1 MGKIKKVIWTLILCH
16 FIFIPG
22 VCFGDEMDLF
32 SYSASPDALI
42 LLDLSGSMDQD
53 PQGNDCWSSGCSKLA
68 MAKNAIFAILD
79 DNGDGTINSTDE
91 TSLRIRIGYMR
102 YYNCNSDESPLNYSS
117 GCNTLIVAIPS
128 ADPPPFSS
136 PSTYSNI
143 WSKVNAENAN
153 GGTPL
158 ASALN
163 EAKLYLDAHKA
174 ADSGSACRQKF
185 VILITD
191 GEDTLACNGDGTETQ
206 SDQYKRRKASVAAA
220 NALNQ
225 AGYKVFVIGFG
236 AKMPTVLQNTL
247 NWMAYY
253 GGTNNPSVTDSG
265 NKSAIT
271 PSSNACAVDSSND
284 PGNSNLSGY
293 AFIATD
299 PNSLSDAL
307 SRAFNYISNSRVS
320 FTASTVAAFRTTAE
334 NFLYQAS
341 FQPIN
346 GDPFW
351 LGHIQKYN
359 INSDGS
365 VGSMVWD
372 AGSLLQSRGYS
383 NRKIFTLISGAVVPF
398 SDSSGTFSPSGQGK
412 TYLGVGTGDQAQAIV
427 QYIEGNYPSYNPDGW
442 YLGDIFHSSVMS
454 IGSPSPYFTDI
465 YSPQAFAN
473 FQSNN
478 ASREK
483 IVLVGAN
490 DGQFHAFSASDG
502 SEKWSFIPPNQ
513 LPRLAF
519 IAHQK
524 EPTTL
529 THKYF
534 VDGGTSAADIWL
546 GSGDGKTKSS
556 SDWHTLLVFGEGKGV
571 RDSTNKYPNYQWS
584 SSSTCDSQNPS
595 SDFTKAYDS
604 SHQYYCGYY
613 AFDVTNTSANPP
625 VFKWH
630 LNFPI
635 GGPQTQQYLGEPWSK
650 MAIGRVKI
658 SGSEK
663 WVGFI
668 GGGYATEADRGKGF
682 FVVDL
687 SDGHVLW
694 SYTKA
699 NNSSMDYVIPAS
711 PAIVDTDLDGF
722 IDTAYVG
729 DLGGNMWRFKFCKQT
744 DTSCDTGSWNGG
756 LLFQA
761 SSGRPIYTAAAV
773 ARDSSSLWIFW
784 GTGDKEIPLST
795 SGTDKFFGIKDN
807 DRTTTYTIS
816 NLQDISTAGTTY
828 SDPSKNGWYITLA
841 GTGEKDLADPT
852 VFGGIVMF
860 TTYTPDTSDSN
871 PCSRVG
877 AAKLYGIA
885 MMQVP
890 ISGYKYDPGAGVL
903 STPSSPSSTAGG
915 ARSVTLGTGMAK
927 EPVVSQK
934 PAPGGATDL
943 YISVSGG
950 IGVGTSIVSDVQLG
964 STPLTDRLKTTAPS
978 TQILHWKDGRVQ

>member
-1 MGKIKKVIWTLILCH
+1 MKILWALILCH
-16 FIFIPG
+16 LLFIPS
-22 VCFGDEMDLF
+22 VCFADETDLF
-32 SYSASPDALI
+32 SYSVSPDALI
-42 LLDLSGSMDQD
+42 LFDLSGSMDQD
-53 PQGNDCWSSGCSKLA
+53 PSGNNCWSSGCSKLA

-79 DNGDGTINSTDE
+79 DNNDGKIDSNDE

-102 YYNCNSDESPLNYSS
+102 FYNCSSDESPLNYSS
-117 GCNTLIVAIPS
+117 GCNTLIVPIAS
-128 ADPPPFSS
+128 TDPPPFSS
-136 PSTYSNI
+136 PSRYSDI

-158 ASALN
+158 ASALS
-163 EAKLYLDAHKA
+163 EAKLYLDASKA

-191 GEDTLACNGDGTETQ
+191 GEDTFGCNGNGTETQ
-206 SDQYKRRKASVAAA
+206 SDQYKRRKASVAAV

-236 AKMPTVLQNTL
+236 ANMPTLLQNTL

-253 GGTNNPSVTDSG
+253 GGTNNPSATDSG
-265 NKSAIT
+265 NTSAIT
-271 PSSNACAVDSSND
+271 PSTNACAADSSND
-284 PGNSNLSGY
+284 PGNANLSGY

-299 PNSLSDAL
+299 PNSLGDAL
-307 SRAFNYISNSRVS
+307 SRAFDYISNSRVA

-341 FQPIN
+341 FQPVN

-351 LGHIQKYN
+351 LGHLQKYN
-359 INSDGS
+359 INTDGS

-372 AGSLLQSRGYS
+372 AGSLLQSRVYS
-383 NRKIFTLISGAVVPF
+383 TRKLFTLISGTGVPF
-398 SDSSGTFSPSGQGK
+398 SDSSGFFSPQGLAK
-412 TYLGVGTGDQAQAIV
+412 QYLGVSTGTQAQAIV
-427 QYIEGNYPSYNPDGW
+427 QYIEGDSTCNPDSW
-442 YLGDIFHSSVMS
+442 YLGDIFHSNVMS

-478 ASREK
+478 ASRQR

-490 DGQFHAFSASDG
+490 DGQLHAFSASDG
-502 SEKWSFIPPNQ
+502 SENWSFIPPNQ

-519 IAHQK
+519 LAHQK
-524 EPTTL
+524 DPTTL

-534 VDGGTSAADIWL
+534 VDGGASAADVWL
-546 GSGDGKTKSS
+546 GSGDGTTKSS

-571 RDSTNKYPNYQWS
+571 RDSTDKYPNYQWS

-604 SHQYYCGYY
+604 SHPYYCGYY
-613 AFDVTNTSANPP
+613 AFDITNTSANPP
-625 VFKWH
+625 VFKWL
-630 LNFPI
+630 LNFPT
-635 GGPQTQQYLGEPWSK
+635 GGPQTQQYLGEPRSK

-687 SDGHVLW
+687 SDGHVVW

-699 NNSSMDYVIPAS
+699 NNSSMNYVITAS
-711 PAIVDTDLDGF
+711 PGVVDTDNDGF
-722 IDTAYVG
+722 VDTAYVG
-729 DLGGNMWRFKFCKQT
+729 DSGGNMWRFKFCTQA
-744 DTSCDTGSWNGG
+744 DGNGCGTGNWSGG
-756 LLFQA
+756 MLFQS
-761 SSGRPIYTAAAV
+761 SSGRPIYTAVTVTRGDAG
-773 ARDSSSLWIFW
+773 SLWVFW
-784 GTGDKEIPLST
+784 GTGDRENPLST
-795 SGTDKFFGIKDN
+795 SGQDSFFAVKD
-807 DRTTTYTIS
+807 DCTSTYTIG
-816 NLQDISTAGTTY
+816 NLQDISTQGTTY
-828 SDPSKNGWYITLA
+828 SGTGSGWYVNLA
-841 GTGEKDLADPT
+841 GAGEKELADPT

-871 PCSRVG
+871 PCNKVG
-877 AAKLYGIA
+877 TAKLYGIA
-885 MMQVP
+885 MMQVA
-890 ISGYKYDPGAGVL
+890 ISGYKYDSGAGVL
-903 STPSSPSSTAGG
+903 STPSSASSTAGG
-915 ARSVTLGTGMAK
+915 ARSVTLGSGMAK
-927 EPVVSQK
+927 EPVLSQK
-934 PAPGGATDL
+934 PAPGGSTDL
-943 YISVSGG
+943 YVSVSGG
-950 IGVGTSIVSDVQLG
+950 IGVGPSIVSDAQLG
-964 STPLTDRLKTTAPS
+964 STPLTDRLRTTAPS